1 MKRCLSRFALVA
13 CGALACLA
21 SNARAAEPAADCPE
35 EKCPAARCPALGE
48 VESILTKLPYLNRL
62 FHNVVCP
69 GDEGA
74 EAASATPMF
83 PRIWRMVG
91 PDGLERIGVDFD
103 IQVVGAARTCSAE
116 ECTSGA
122 CPAKQCPAAR
132 CAGNQCVGNQCVG
145 NQCAGNQCPIKPS
158 LTRGAADCAPSLQG
172 QDGGGLCPAA
182 PLPLG
187 PSSLGLV
194 GPYPAPVAIS
204 PPWGMPQPAEE
215 GLLSALED
223 TRRQFDECERELL
236 LRLADARV
244 EAATAKTKMK
254 AQQEL
259 ASKEAAYA
267 KELLAAQ
274 LENAKLAA
282 KLELFAEKEKLASEL
297 RQAQSELTV
306 LKAQLE
312 VAALKARL
320 ADRQLEEETATRPT
334 IEVKR

>member
-1 MKRCLSRFALVA
+1 MKRCLSRFALLT

-21 SNARAAEPAADCPE
+21 SNARAAEPAADCPDA
-35 EKCPAARCPALGE
+35 KCPGNRCPALGE

-62 FHNVVCP
+62 FRNVACP
-69 GDEGA
+69 GDDSA
-74 EAASATPMF
+74 EAASDMPML

-103 IQVVGAARTCSAE
+103 FQVVGAARTCSAE
-116 ECTSGA
+116 ECTGGA
-122 CPAKQCPAAR
+122 CPAGQCPTKQCRALQ
-132 CAGNQCVGNQCVG
+132 CAG

-158 LTRGAADCAPSLQG
+158 LARGAADCAPCLPGRDAST
-172 QDGGGLCPAA
+172 LCPAA
-182 PLPLG
+182 PLALG

-204 PPWGMPQPAEE
+204 PPWGLPQPAEE

-244 EAATAKTKMK
+244 EAATAKTKLK

-259 ASKEAAYA
+259 ASKEAAFA
-267 KELLAAQ
+267 KELLAAR
-274 LENAKLAA
+274 LENAMLAA
-282 KLELFAEKEKLASEL
+282 KLELAAEKEKLASEL
-297 RQAQSELTV
+297 RQTQSELTV

-320 ADRQLEEETATRPT
+320 ADRKLEEETATRPT
-334 IEVKR
+334 TEVKR